1 MPGIQ
6 NSKSTLDFLGAL
18 GVNRGDV
25 IIEKSAEG
33 LVKLAAFLIETAS
46 DNMDRKKNVAS
57 GDTIS
62 SMKIVN
68 LDLSGSKMSLD
79 VQILSTYKFLDKGV
93 KGTEG
98 GTGKYQFRTNKVS
111 KKMATAILKWLRRRG
126 KRGSGYPKQYRPYGT
141 GLKTGGKGRIE
152 QKDVKINKQ
161 VSNANNFKSLAYAV
175 STAIKKKGIRPTNFF
190 TNAVKDTQ
198 KEAKKIIGEGFKLD
212 IIQNLKL
219 N

>member
-18 GVNRGDV
+18 GTRRGDV
-25 IIEKSAEG
+25 VIEKSAQG
-33 LVKLAAFLIETAS
+33 LVKLAAFLIEKAS
-46 DNMDRKKNVAS
+46 SNLERKRNVAT

-62 SMKIVN
+62 SMQIVN
-68 LDLSGSKMSLD
+68 LDFTGAKLSVD

-98 GTGKYQFRTNKVS
+98 GTGKYKFKTPHPSKRMANAIDSWLRTRGIRGTLA
-111 KKMATAILKWLRRRG
+111 KKYKPYATAKAG
-126 KRGSGYPKQYRPYGT
+126 V
-141 GLKTGGKGRIE
+141 E
-152 QKDVKINKQ
+152 QKDVRIDQNK
-161 VSNANNFKSLAYAV
+161 KGLAYAV
-175 STAIKKKGIRPTNFF
+175 ATSIKKKGIRPTFFF

-198 KEAKKIIGEGFKLD
+198 KQAKKIIGQGFKLD

>member
-18 GVNRGDV
+18 GTRRGDV
-25 IIEKSAEG
+25 VIEKSAQG
-33 LVKLAAFLIETAS
+33 LVKLAAFLIEKAS
-46 DNMDRKKNVAS
+46 NNLERKRNVAT

-62 SMKIVN
+62 SMKVVN
-68 LDLSGSKMSLD
+68 LDFTGTKLSVD

-98 GTGKYQFRTNKVS
+98 GTGKYKFKVPFPSGRKTGKKS
-111 KKMATAILKWLRRRG
+111 KFFEAIYKWVQIRNIRG
-126 KRGSGYPKQYRPYGT
+126 TQARKYRPYG
-141 GLKTGGKGRIE
+141 KAE
-152 QKDVKINKQ
+152 QKDVNINATK
-161 VSNANNFKSLAYAV
+161 SAAFAITAN
-175 STAIKKKGIRPTNFF
+175 IKKKGIRPTFFF

-198 KEAKKIIGEGFKLD
+198 KQAKKIIGQGFKLD

>member
-18 GVNRGDV
+18 GANRGDFV
-25 IIEKSAEG
+25 IAKSAEG
-33 LVKLAAFLIETAS
+33 LVKLAGFLIEKAS
-46 DNMDRKKNVAS
+46 DNLERKGHVAS
-57 GDTIS
+57 GGTIS

-68 LDLSGSKMSLD
+68 LDLSGTKLSLD

-93 KGTEG
+93 KGYESG
-98 GTGKYQFRTNKVS
+98 SGKYQFKKPSWGKKKGGNKSGKPPRMVVE
-111 KKMATAILKWLRRRG
+111 ILKWLRRRAAKG
-126 KRGSGYPKQYRPYGT
+126 KIKYTPVSVKE
-141 GLKTGGKGRIE
+141 K
-152 QKDVKINKQ
+152 KDVSINRTINQADNLKR
-161 VSNANNFKSLAYAV
+161 LAYA
-175 STAIKKKGIRPTNFF
+175 TATNIKKKGIRPTFFF

-198 KEAKKIIGEGFKLD
+198 KQAKKILGQALKLD